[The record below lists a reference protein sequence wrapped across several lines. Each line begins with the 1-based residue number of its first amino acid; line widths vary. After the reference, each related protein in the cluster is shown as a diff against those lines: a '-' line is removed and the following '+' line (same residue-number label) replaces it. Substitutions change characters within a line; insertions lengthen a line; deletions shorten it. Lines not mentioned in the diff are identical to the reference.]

1 MPARVDQLIEPGD
14 VVVMPLEYRLLLWD
28 GVPSYVTLS
37 WALEHPE
44 TFSRWSAKSLVWGLW
59 SLPLKR
65 VVEGYLNTDVRHR
78 PRGPYGAH
86 RLDQWGD
93 QTQTASKSR
102 SDAQRQALAAQPAE
116 RYDELYAD
124 TSLGLAEWGYWW
136 RRWKSRGACLVVVP
150 PPFMTLPAYESSTFK
165 AFFDSVPGRVSQQ
178 GVTYLGHP
186 RDGFFPVEAMFDTNY
201 HLTDESR
208 DLYTRRLIASLRSSN
223 LSCLP
228 ETSRGDAR

>member
-1 MPARVDQLIEPGD
+1 
-14 VVVMPLEYRLLLWD
+14 
-28 GVPSYVTLS
+28 
-37 WALEHPE
+37 
-44 TFSRWSAKSLVWGLW
+44 
-59 SLPLKR
+59 
-65 VVEGYLNTDVRHR
+65 
-78 PRGPYGAH
+78 
-86 RLDQWGD
+86 
-93 QTQTASKSR
+93 
-102 SDAQRQALAAQPAE
+102 
-116 RYDELYAD
+116 
-124 TSLGLAEWGYWW
+124 
-136 RRWKSRGACLVVVP
+136 
-150 PPFMTLPAYESSTFK
+150 MTLPAYESSTFK